1 MFTTFFFC
9 FLLSKCTEFLPRF
22 RFFFRPWAGKKISG
36 IFPFHWWKG
45 TIHYFIPNSFTIFEG
60 FFHPLGKKYHRDFS
74 FPMKERNNSF
84 YSVIKRSLSPLS
96 TFVSISAVVCRLSKR
111 LKICSSMIPEK
122 PLNHHHPSFAALNEF
137 NALNYAMLGWLFW
150 STLTTMNS
158 SRNLLPLPPPRPCK
172 T

>member
-22 RFFFRPWAGKKISG
+22 RFFSSLRRKKNLRDFSFPLMERNNPLFYTEFLHHFRGFFSSPRKKISSG
-36 IFPFHWWKG
+36 
-45 TIHYFIPNSFTIFEG
+45 
-60 FFHPLGKKYHRDFS
+60 FS

-137 NALNYAMLGWLFW
+137 NALNYAMLG
-150 STLTTMNS
+150 
-158 SRNLLPLPPPRPCK
+158 
-172 T
+172 